1 MAASSRPFRR
11 FAACIVVV
19 LCAGA
24 AAWVC
29 NRESCEALWTIVS
42 SASSDAMP
50 ERQGERIREQQ
61 SPLEVTAVIS
71 TGERPVELS
80 PQEKLNARVEAALE
94 EARPMEGGPG
104 VSAELTVS
112 ESQPEKKA
120 QDSVVTEAFVH
131 DLAFWLA
138 SSYVPARG
146 EGRGASTVTLKRAN
160 FRYSSSGTLRSS
172 ESDTV
177 KARSAILRHVC
188 SPGMLEVLY
197 RLYSPVFLEEL
208 EKAARLPRKS
218 GTLSDAQTADLFR
231 VYAGFLRR
239 TSTAL
244 EAASRTDVK
253 GLASAIRR
261 AAVSEDA
268 ANDTFAKAYT
278 ALAAARESGDL
289 AQAARQSERMAQS
302 ARAAGI
308 HDEQEQR
315 ARRTMAAAIR
325 AKAGGPTLSDEDLI
339 FLGEWLARHGCS
351 SATASAAASVCS
363 RMAREMAARAESL
376 TQAVPVPAA
385 PETIALHP
393 QASPEPVE
401 TVPAALPVPVT
412 VVAPLTTVQPSL
424 PLSAPVLPKAAG
436 GEAQPR

>member
-42 SASSDAMP
+42 SASSDALP

-61 SPLEVTAVIS
+61 SPLEVTAAIS

-172 ESDTV
+172 ESDT
-177 KARSAILRHVC
+177 APSPFRSA
-188 SPGMLEVLY
+188 S
-197 RLYSPVFLEEL
+197 
-208 EKAARLPRKS
+208 
-218 GTLSDAQTADLFR
+218 
-231 VYAGFLRR
+231 
-239 TSTAL
+239 
-244 EAASRTDVK
+244 
-253 GLASAIRR
+253 
-261 AAVSEDA
+261 
-268 ANDTFAKAYT
+268 
-278 ALAAARESGDL
+278 
-289 AQAARQSERMAQS
+289 
-302 ARAAGI
+302 
-308 HDEQEQR
+308 
-315 ARRTMAAAIR
+315 
-325 AKAGGPTLSDEDLI
+325 
-339 FLGEWLARHGCS
+339 
-351 SATASAAASVCS
+351 
-363 RMAREMAARAESL
+363 
-376 TQAVPVPAA
+376 AVP
-385 PETIALHP
+385 
-393 QASPEPVE
+393 
-401 TVPAALPVPVT
+401 
-412 VVAPLTTVQPSL
+412 
-424 PLSAPVLPKAAG
+424 
-436 GEAQPR
+436 